1 MKHGILEKFNNSFT
15 ASLTLHYSRCFKL
28 IISEEF
34 NTFLDAS
41 GHVSQTPENWSQML
55 NITSCQTNQE
65 TFLEEIILLI
75 IKDALN

>member
-15 ASLTLHYSRCFKL
+15 ASLTLDYSRCFKL

-34 NTFLDAS
+34 NTFLDSS
-41 GHVSQTPENWSQML
+41 GHVIKHQRMEPDVEHHF
-55 NITSCQTNQE
+55 CQTNQE